1 VAGRAVKQRN
11 SVPRRARGAPNKP
24 TWPPGGSA
32 AASGRPLAQIGLDGA
47 SAGRNAAS
55 VDPARLPCAQ
65 ELAAGHAEAVSTAA
79 QDAGHGCAVR
89 HAFDVTVEAASGL
102 PAGDAGAAARFIRY
116 LFPGA
121 AEAPTLSQQGLALK
135 TSMQVASGLG
145 PAGTVYM
152 PWAAPKQPLAG
163 LNRF

>member
-1 VAGRAVKQRN
+1 
-11 SVPRRARGAPNKP
+11 
-24 TWPPGGSA
+24 
-32 AASGRPLAQIGLDGA
+32 
-47 SAGRNAAS
+47 